1 MKNRADRF
9 AGPWLGLCAVF
20 PFLLFLPLGANAQ
33 HEHDTHERCGQR
45 SALANL
51 VAQRPELLYE
61 LEAYQRAIPE
71 LVESGGAFPRSGAV
85 LVIPVVFHVI
95 HSGQAV
101 GNGPNLS
108 DARIQQ
114 QIAQTNLDYRRQ
126 NSDAANT
133 PALFQNI
140 VGDMEIEFCL
150 ATVDPNGNPTS
161 GITRHSYNIANQ
173 NTIDY
178 TIKGQTNWDPTRY
191 LNVWTVSMPNDL
203 NGVLGYAYPPLTSIV
218 GTDLDGVVLNYLHT
232 GVNAAANPDSEGR
245 TFTHEVGHYLGLP
258 HPWSDI
264 NGNGGC
270 VVDDGINDTPQSD
283 DAFYGCPGF
292 PQFSCGNSAMF
303 MNFMDYVDDDCMNSF
318 TLGQKAV
325 MRAVLQG
332 NTVHNGANY
341 RGRASVL
348 ANAVTACSIV
358 DPGACLYLPFTP
370 MQMGFEAGQSTAAWT
385 IENTNGDQNNN
396 QPVTWAAATN
406 PNNGDYGPNNGNGF
420 ARYFYNTNATT
431 AANDWLFT
439 PCFEVED
446 QHTYRLNFSYACA
459 SNGGTVYPERL
470 KVALATAAASGSV
483 FTVLADYPNVNNA
496 YPAYTDAALDFTIN
510 GNGEIYLGFQA
521 YSAADQYVLQLDD
534 IGLVD
539 ITPGAAT
546 EGIELPAF
554 DVSVYPNPASGDFSV
569 DFSFDEGAQD
579 VRLTLVNLLGQPVWE
594 LSRDGVQRETIQVPT
609 AQLAAGLYSLQVS
622 ADGAMV
628 TRKVVLSK

>member
-406 PNNGDYGPNNGNGF
+406 PQQWRLWAKQWQRFCTLLLQYQRHHRCQRLAVHTLFRGRGPAHLSAQFLVCLRLQRRNCLSRAAESRARHGGRLRLGLHRAGRLSQCQQRLSGLHRCRTGLHDQRQRRDLSGF
-420 ARYFYNTNATT
+420 SGLQCCRPVCPATRRHWT
-431 AANDWLFT
+431 RGHHA
-439 PCFEVED
+439 
-446 QHTYRLNFSYACA
+446 
-459 SNGGTVYPERL
+459 G
-470 KVALATAAASGSV
+470 
-483 FTVLADYPNVNNA
+483 
-496 YPAYTDAALDFTIN
+496 
-510 GNGEIYLGFQA
+510 
-521 YSAADQYVLQLDD
+521 
-534 IGLVD
+534 
-539 ITPGAAT
+539 
-546 EGIELPAF
+546 
-554 DVSVYPNPASGDFSV
+554 SGDR
-569 DFSFDEGAQD
+569 GH
-579 VRLTLVNLLGQPVWE
+579 
-594 LSRDGVQRETIQVPT
+594 
-609 AQLAAGLYSLQVS
+609 
-622 ADGAMV
+622 
-628 TRKVVLSK
+628 